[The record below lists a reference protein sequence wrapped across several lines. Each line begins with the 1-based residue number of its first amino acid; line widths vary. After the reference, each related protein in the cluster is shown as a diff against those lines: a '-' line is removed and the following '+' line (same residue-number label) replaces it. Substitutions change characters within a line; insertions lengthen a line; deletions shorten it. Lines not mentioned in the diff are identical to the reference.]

1 MLFSN
6 KKTSLLSFIF
16 IALLTFTSL
25 AQQKEGE
32 LQIETSAK
40 IDAVVAQKK
49 QYNKNLESIKGY
61 RIQLFYGSEKSAYKI
76 KDEFRA
82 LFPDITT
89 KIIFSSPQWKVQ
101 VGNFITRLEAD
112 RTLISIKKEYP
123 GAIIL
128 ATEIDLEE

>member
-1 MLFSN
+1 MLFST
-6 KKTSLLSFIF
+6 KKISLLSFVF
-16 IALLTFTSL
+16 IVLLTFTSL

-32 LQIETSAK
+32 LQIETSTK
-40 IDAVVAQKK
+40 IDAVVSQKK

-61 RIQLFYGSEKSAYKI
+61 RIQLFYGSEKAAYKI
-76 KDEFRA
+76 KDEFKA

-112 RTLISIKKEYP
+112 RTLTSIKKEYP

>member
-1 MLFSN
+1 MLFST
-6 KKTSLLSFIF
+6 KKISLLSFVF
-16 IALLTFTSL
+16 IVLLTFTSL

-32 LQIETSAK
+32 LQIETSTK
-40 IDAVVAQKK
+40 IDAVVSQKK

-61 RIQLFYGSEKSAYKI
+61 RIQLFYGSEKAAYKI
-76 KDEFRA
+76 KDEFKA
-82 LFPDITT
+82 LFPGITT

-112 RTLISIKKEYP
+112 RTLTSIKKEYP

>member
-6 KKTSLLSFIF
+6 NKTSLLSFIF
-16 IALLTFTSL
+16 ITLLTFTSL

-49 QYNKNLESIKGY
+49 HYNKNLESIKGY
-61 RIQLFYGSEKSAYKI
+61 RIQLFYGSEKAAYKI

-112 RTLISIKKEYP
+112 RTLTSIKKEYP

>member
-61 RIQLFYGSEKSAYKI
+61 RIQLFYGSEKAAYKI